1 MCFTVICNCGFV
13 FRKRHDFNLKVTS
26 ASWHFEK
33 QHNWS
38 GLLVEPMPS
47 LFDQLVT
54 KNRSAWAIRTCLSTK
69 RRPETIRFSLGGST
83 EETQPGIL
91 GDGASGVGE
100 MAPLSSLSISV
111 LLINDQLMQVR

>member
-1 MCFTVICNCGFV
+1 M
-13 FRKRHDFNLKVTS
+13 TS

-38 GLLVEPMPS
+38 GLLVEPMPA

-100 MAPLSSLSISV
+100 MDP
-111 LLINDQLMQVR
+111 LINVQFVHVYPDD

>member
-1 MCFTVICNCGFV
+1 
-13 FRKRHDFNLKVTS
+13 
-26 ASWHFEK
+26 
-33 QHNWS
+33 
-38 GLLVEPMPS
+38 MPS

-69 RRPETIRFSLGGST
+69 QSPETIRFSLGGST

-100 MAPLSSLSISV
+100 MDP
-111 LLINDQLMQVR
+111 LINVHVYLVDC

>member
-1 MCFTVICNCGFV
+1 
-13 FRKRHDFNLKVTS
+13 
-26 ASWHFEK
+26 
-33 QHNWS
+33 
-38 GLLVEPMPS
+38 MPS
-47 LFDQLVT
+47 LFDQLVN

-100 MAPLSSLSISV
+100 MDP
-111 LLINDQLMQVR
+111 LINAKILFFLMIVNKNVDLVYLVD

>member
-1 MCFTVICNCGFV
+1 M
-13 FRKRHDFNLKVTS
+13 TS

-33 QHNWS
+33 QHNWF

-83 EETQPGIL
+83 EETQSGIL
-91 GDGASGVGE
+91 GDGARGVGE
-100 MAPLSSLSISV
+100 MVP
-111 LLINDQLMQVR
+111 LINVHVYFVDY